1 VTLERLRAALA
12 DRYRI
17 ERELGQGG
25 MATVYL
31 AHDVRHDRNVA
42 LKVLRPELSAILGA
56 DRFLAEIKTTANLQ
70 HPHIL
75 SLFDSGEADGLVYYV
90 MPYIEG
96 ESLRDRLTRE
106 KQLPVDDAVRIA
118 REVADALAHAHHHGI
133 VHRDIKPENILLHGG
148 HAMVAD
154 FGIALAASRG
164 DSGARMTETGMSL
177 GTPHYMS
184 PEQAMGE
191 REITPKADI
200 YALGCV
206 LYEMLTAEPPFTG
219 ATAQSILARV
229 MTEEPRSLTLQRK
242 SIPPYVEAAV
252 FMALEKLPA
261 DRFQTA
267 AQFAEALGGA
277 EAPLASRMTKRLRPG
292 AATVGGPAGRRARW
306 SVAVAMLG
314 VTLAAGV
321 LAGRGLRPAAGEVLA
336 LQLLPGP
343 DHRLGMPSARNLAVS
358 PDGRTIAYVGQGP
371 RGKTLYLR
379 PLDGFAGTA
388 LGGTEGHVASDP
400 IFSNDGRWLAWIEDN
415 SSIHRASIA
424 GGAATQVAPG
434 STCCTLARTP
444 DDGLILITE
453 RGLELISAVGGPGR
467 VIGPLVNGTAAAAL
481 PGLKSVV
488 YTSTGLRRV
497 QVLTLATGRSTPV
510 EGLPDG
516 VDDVAYADGWLL
528 FQTGTVLSAV
538 RFDAGS
544 GRISGR
550 PAVLVA
556 DVRVAANGGFRESQ
570 SAIGGRTLAYVP
582 AAGNNRIALVDRAG
596 REVLL
601 PDTTG
606 VFHRPRFSPEGRRLS
621 VDITRSQSRDVWV
634 YDFDQRTMSR
644 VTFEPN
650 GHDAIW
656 TPDGRSILYNASLT
670 DTAFGLLARPTDGST
685 VVDTIASDPAFASP
699 EALTADG
706 RSVLSYGL
714 GGAATKEDGW
724 LVDRA
729 TGAHSV
735 LLGGAYDEA
744 GLSLSHDGRWLAW
757 ASNESGRYEV
767 YVRALGG
774 GPRVQ
779 ITTAGGREPVWNPRG
794 GELFYRVQTASGSRL
809 LAARISPT
817 PLRVV
822 SRDTLFDVTDYEE
835 ADPHANYDVSQ
846 DGTRFVFIRQ
856 LMPNEIRVIRNW
868 QTLLETTR

>member
-1 VTLERLRAALA
+1 MSLERPGANLD
-12 DRYRI
+12 DRYVI
-17 ERELGQGG
+17 ERELGAGG

-31 AHDVRHDRNVA
+31 AHDVRHDRKVA

-56 DRFLAEIKTTANLQ
+56 ERFLAEIKTTANLQ

-90 MPYIEG
+90 MPYVEG

-106 KQLPVDDAVRIA
+106 KQLPVDEAVRIA
-118 REVADALAHAHHHGI
+118 SEVAGALQYAHEHGI

-148 HAMVAD
+148 HALVAD
-154 FGIALAASRG
+154 FGIALAASRSEG
-164 DSGARMTETGMSL
+164 GNRLTETGMSL
-177 GTPHYMS
+177 GTPYYMA

-219 ATAQSILARV
+219 ATAQSIIARV
-229 MTEEPRSLTLQRK
+229 MTEEPRSLTQQRK

-252 FMALEKLPA
+252 FVALEKLPA

-267 AQFAEALGGA
+267 RQFAEALGGA
-277 EAPLASRMTKRLRPG
+277 GTPPASRTATRLHPG
-292 AATVGGPAGRRARW
+292 TVSSGWAGRRVRW
-306 SVAVAMLG
+306 SVAVAVSA
-314 VTLAAGV
+314 VTLAVGL

-343 DHRLGMPSARNLAVS
+343 DHRLGMPAARNLAVS
-358 PDGRTIAYVGQGP
+358 PDGRTLSYVGQGP
-371 RGKTLYLR
+371 RGKTLYVR
-379 PLDGFAGTA
+379 PLDAFSASA
-388 LGGTEGHVASDP
+388 LGGTEGRVFSDP
-400 IFSNDGRWLAWIEDN
+400 VFSNDGRSLTWIEDN
-415 SSIHRASIA
+415 GSIHRASIA
-424 GGAATQVAPG
+424 GGAATQVGPS
-434 STCCTLARTP
+434 STCCTMTMAP
-444 DDGLILITE
+444 DDGVLVMTE
-453 RGLELISAVGGPGR
+453 RGLELVVTAGGPGR
-467 VIGPLVNGTAAAAL
+467 VIGPLVTGTAAVPL
-481 PGLKSVV
+481 PGFTSVV
-488 YTSTGLRRV
+488 YTAPGLRRV
-497 QVLTLATGRSTPV
+497 HVLTLATGQSTPV

-538 RFDAGS
+538 RFDAAR

-550 PAVLVA
+550 SAVLVA
-556 DVRVAANGGFRESQ
+556 GVRVAANGGFRESQ
-570 SAIGGRTLAYVP
+570 SAVGGRTLAYVP
-582 AAGNNRIALVDRAG
+582 AAGNNRIAIVDRAG

-621 VDITRSQSRDVWV
+621 VDITRAQSRDVWI

-656 TPDGRSILYNASLT
+656 APDGRSIFYNASLT
-670 DTAFGLLARPTDGST
+670 DTVFGLLSRRTDGSGS
-685 VVDTIASDPAFASP
+685 VDTIARDPGFASP

-706 RSVLSYGL
+706 TAILSYGL
-714 GGAATKEDGW
+714 GGAETKEDAW
-724 LVDRA
+724 LVERA
-729 TGAHSV
+729 TGTHSL
-735 LLGGAYDEA
+735 LLGGTYDEA

-757 ASNESGRYEV
+757 ASNESGRYEI
-767 YVRALGG
+767 YVRALTG

-779 ITTAGGREPVWNPRG
+779 ITTAGGREPVWNQRG
-794 GELFYRVQTASGSRL
+794 GELFYRVQTPSGSRL
-809 LAARISPT
+809 MAARISLA

-835 ADPHANYDVSQ
+835 ADPHANYDVSP

-868 QTLLETTR
+868 QALLERR